1 VQTNSIVSVVDDD
14 ASLRAALK
22 GLLRSVGLRVE
33 LFGSAEE
40 FRASGRV
47 ADTGCLVLDV
57 RMPGISGLELQA
69 QLVASGAAVPIIFIS
84 AHGEE
89 DTRRQ
94 ALEAGAIDFLQ
105 KPFSDEALLNAIA
118 KVIPLPP

>member
-1 VQTNSIVSVVDDD
+1 
-14 ASLRAALK
+14 
-22 GLLRSVGLRVE
+22 
-33 LFGSAEE
+33 
-40 FRASGRV
+40 V

-94 ALEAGAIDFLQ
+94 ALEAGAIDFLR
-105 KPFSDEALLNAIA
+105 KPFSDDALLNAIA
-118 KVIPLPP
+118 KAIALPP